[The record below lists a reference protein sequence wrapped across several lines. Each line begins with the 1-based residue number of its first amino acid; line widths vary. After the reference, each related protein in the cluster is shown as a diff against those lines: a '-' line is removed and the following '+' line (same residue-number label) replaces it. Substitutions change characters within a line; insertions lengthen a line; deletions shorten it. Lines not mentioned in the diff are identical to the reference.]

1 MQPEFVSDGKRNY
14 CMIIRRNLSAAVTT
28 FFSAD
33 PDLLQVGLVCRD
45 AGDPIPRHF
54 HVKNERRIGHTW
66 EFLLVRKGSM
76 TLTLFDDDK
85 HPFAERL
92 LEEGDAVLLM
102 AGGHGFLPHDDLVLL
117 EVKQGPFTEGKD
129 KERF

>member
-1 MQPEFVSDGKRNY
+1 MQPELVTDGRRAY
-14 CMIIRRNLSAAVTT
+14 CMIIRRGLSADVTT
-28 FFSAD
+28 FFSGD
-33 PDLLQVGLVCRD
+33 SDLLQVGLVCRR
-45 AGDPIPRHF
+45 AGEPIPRHL
-54 HVKNERRIGHTW
+54 HVKNERRIDHTW

-76 TLTLFDDDK
+76 TLTLFDDDRQ
-85 HPFAERL
+85 PFAERV

-102 AGGHGFLPHDDLVLL
+102 AGGHGFLPHEDLVLL